1 MKYFSENAVG
11 WEEPLL
17 RHCEEPKATWQ
28 STCDNCTKIFYNNY
42 MYQIP
47 SSFKDFI
54 AQDCDRAAFIQTYL
68 NQAGLEAP
76 ILQME
81 GKNHIYVK
89 FPQSQYNPTFRI
101 KTVIAHYD
109 RFPGSPG
116 ANDNSAA
123 VFALMEW
130 AAQLARF
137 AQNKVVEPVETTAVS
152 HRGVPQ
158 GYFHN
163 IRLIFTDGEELGAAG
178 GVAEQGAFPLA
189 QVFRRLGITNDDIYV
204 FDCMGRGDVPI
215 LTQTILPPRAPAKFV
230 KDFTALEQRAASLL
244 QASANG
250 HWFSLP
256 CNYSDNASFIANG
269 IPAVAITMLPSAEVT
284 AATQGLQPQTWQ
296 LLHTPG
302 DNLASLTPQSFGIFH
317 NILNNLAAMK
327 SLA

>member
-1 MKYFSENAVG
+1 
-11 WEEPLL
+11 
-17 RHCEEPKATWQ
+17 
-28 STCDNCTKIFYNNY
+28 

-54 AQDCDRAAFIQTYL
+54 APDCDRAAFIQNYL
-68 NQAGLEAP
+68 KSAGLEAP

-81 GKNHIYVK
+81 GKNHIYIK

-109 RFPGSPG
+109 RIGIG

-123 VFALMEW
+123 VFCLMQW
-130 AAQLARF
+130 AAQLSRL
-137 AQNKVVEPVETTAVS
+137 
-152 HRGVPQ
+152 VPPL
-158 GYFHN
+158 FHN

-189 QVFRRLGITNDDIYV
+189 QVFRRLGLTNDDIFV

-215 LTQTILPPRAPAKFV
+215 LTQTILPPKAPARFV
-230 KDFTALEQRAASLL
+230 KDFGTLEQRAASLL

-250 HWFSLP
+250 RWFCLP

-269 IPAVAITMLPSAEVT
+269 IPAVAITMLPSLEVS
-284 AATQGLQPQTWQ
+284 AATRGEIPETWQ
-296 LLHTPG
+296 LLHTAG
-302 DNLASLTPQSFGIFH
+302 DNFASLTPQSFEIFH
-317 NILNNLAAMK
+317 NILNNLAALK
-327 SLA
+327 TLA

>member
-1 MKYFSENAVG
+1 
-11 WEEPLL
+11 
-17 RHCEEPKATWQ
+17 
-28 STCDNCTKIFYNNY
+28 

-54 AQDCDRAAFIQTYL
+54 AADCDRAAFIQDYL
-68 NQAGLEAP
+68 KTAGLEAP

-109 RFPGSPG
+109 RIGIG

-123 VFALMEW
+123 VFCLLEW
-130 AAQLARF
+130 AAQLTRLAHP
-137 AQNKVVEPVETTAVS
+137 A
-152 HRGVPQ
+152 
-158 GYFHN
+158 FHN
-163 IRLIFTDGEELGAAG
+163 IRLIFTDGEELGAA

-189 QVFRRLGITNDDIYV
+189 QVFRRLGITNDDIFV

-215 LTQTILPPRAPAKFV
+215 LTQTNLPRKAPAKFV
-230 KDFTALEQRAASLL
+230 KAFSDLEQRAATLL
-244 QASANG
+244 QNSAG
-250 HWFSLP
+250 GRWFSLP

-284 AATQGLQPQTWQ
+284 AATQGIQPQTWQ

-302 DNLASLTPQSFGIFH
+302 DNLASLTPQSFEIFH
-317 NILNNLAAMK
+317 NILNNLAALK
-327 SLA
+327 TLC

>member
-1 MKYFSENAVG
+1 MEFF
-11 WEEPLL
+11 
-17 RHCEEPKATWQ
+17 
-28 STCDNCTKIFYNNY
+28 FYNKD

-47 SSFKDFI
+47 SSFKEFI
-54 AQDCDRAAFIQTYL
+54 APDCDRATFIQNYL
-68 NQAGLEAP
+68 KSAGLEAP
-76 ILQME
+76 VLQME
-81 GKNHIYVK
+81 GKKHIYVK
-89 FPQSQYNPTFRI
+89 FPQLQYNPAFRI

-123 VFALMEW
+123 VFCLMEW
-130 AAQLARF
+130 AAKLAKS
-137 AQNKVVEPVETTAVS
+137 AVVSTSSTTA
-152 HRGVPQ
+152 Q
-158 GYFHN
+158 FHN

-189 QVFRRLGITNDDIYV
+189 QVFRRLGITNDDIFV

-215 LTQTILPPRAPAKFV
+215 LTQTILPRKAPVRFV
-230 KDFTALEQRAASLL
+230 KDFTALEQRAATLL

-250 HWFSLP
+250 RWFCLP

-284 AATQGLQPQTWQ
+284 AATRGETPLTWQ

-302 DNLASLTPQSFGIFH
+302 DNLASLTPQSFEIFH
-317 NILNNLAAMK
+317 NILNNLAALK
-327 SLA
+327 TLA